1 MNFMNQNTQMD
12 CQEFEILGLDS
23 SHDTTLGGEV
33 RQRASHH
40 AWSCAKCAALRAS
53 WNEAQSDL
61 ATLADSTLALGV
73 PARIE
78 TRVLQQF
85 RVWHQSR
92 QEQKTTRLA
101 GWLLA
106 AAALLLCTL
115 SVWNWQ
121 KWRHGSTGNLAQVSG
136 VEQIANLGS
145 VSAGDNNV
153 EPGGSS
159 EVFTAENDSG
169 DFTRLPGSFAQETEE
184 AALVRVGMQ
193 RASLGALGLPVDEER
208 ASEWIQVDLLVAADG
223 SPQAVRLP
231 Q

>member
-1 MNFMNQNTQMD
+1 MKFMSQNTQMD

-53 WNEAQSDL
+53 WDEAQSDL
-61 ATLADSTLALGV
+61 AVLADSTLAFGV

-85 RVWHQSR
+85 RLKHHAR

-106 AAALLLCTL
+106 AAAILLCTV

-121 KWRHGSTGNLAQVSG
+121 KWRHGSTGNLAHGSA
-136 VEQIANLGS
+136 VEQVANLGS
-145 VSAGDNNV
+145 LNTGNSALEPLESSGVFSADN
-153 EPGGSS
+153 
-159 EVFTAENDSG
+159 ENG
-169 DFTRLPGSFAQETEE
+169 DFIGLPGSFAQETED
-184 AALVRVGMQ
+184 ADIVRVGMQ
-193 RASLGALGLPVDEER
+193 RASLAALGLPVNEER
-208 ASEWIQVDLLVAADG
+208 AGEWIQVDLLVAADG
-223 SPQAVRLP
+223 SAQAVRLP

>member
-1 MNFMNQNTQMD
+1 MNLMNQNTQMD

-23 SHDTTLGGEV
+23 SRDSSLGGEV
-33 RQRASHH
+33 RHRAAHH
-40 AWSCAKCAALRAS
+40 VWSCAKCAALRDS

-61 ATLADSTLALGV
+61 AALADSTLAVGV

-78 TRVLQQF
+78 ARLLQQF
-85 RVWHQSR
+85 RVKHQTR
-92 QEQKTTRLA
+92 LEQKTTRLA

-106 AAALLLCTL
+106 AAAVLLCTV
-115 SVWNWQ
+115 SIWNWQ
-121 KWRHGSTGNLAQVSG
+121 KWRQGSTGTVTPGSG

-153 EPGGSS
+153 GPRESS
-159 EVFTAENDSG
+159 DVFAAENDNG
-169 DFTRLPGSFAQETEE
+169 DFTRLPGSFAQETED

-208 ASEWIQVDLLVAADG
+208 AGEWIQVDLLVAADG

>member
-1 MNFMNQNTQMD
+1 MNLMNQNTQTD

-23 SHDTTLGGEV
+23 SRDASLGGEV
-33 RQRASHH
+33 RQRAAHH
-40 AWSCAKCAALRAS
+40 VWSCAKCAALRDS

-61 ATLADSTLALGV
+61 AALADSTQTAGV
-73 PARIE
+73 PSRIE

-85 RVWHQSR
+85 RVKHQTR
-92 QEQKTTRLA
+92 LEQKTSRLA

-106 AAALLLCTL
+106 AAAVLLCTV
-115 SVWNWQ
+115 SIWNWQ
-121 KWRHGSTGNLAQVSG
+121 KWRHGSTGNLAQGSG
-136 VEQIANLGS
+136 VEQIANVES
-145 VSAGDNNV
+145 VSVGNNGL
-153 EPGGSS
+153 EPRESS
-159 EVFTAENDSG
+159 DVFTAENDNG
-169 DFTRLPGSFAQETEE
+169 DFTRLPGSFAQETED

-208 ASEWIQVDLLVAADG
+208 AGEWIQVDLLVAADG

>member
-1 MNFMNQNTQMD
+1 MNLMNQNTQMD

-23 SHDTTLGGEV
+23 SHDASLGGEV
-33 RQRASHH
+33 RQRAAHH
-40 AWSCAKCAALRAS
+40 VWSCAKCAALRDS

-61 ATLADSTLALGV
+61 AAFADSTQAVGV

-85 RVWHQSR
+85 RVRHQSR

-106 AAALLLCTL
+106 AAAVLLCTV

-121 KWRHGSTGNLAQVSG
+121 KWRHGSTGNVPSG
-136 VEQIANLGS
+136 AGIEQIANLGS

-153 EPGGSS
+153 QPRESS
-159 EVFTAENDSG
+159 DVFTAENDNG
-169 DFTRLPGSFAQETEE
+169 DFTRLPGSCAQETEE
-184 AALVRVGMQ
+184 AALIRVGMQ
-193 RASLGALGLPVDEER
+193 RASLGALGLPVDEQR
-208 ASEWIQVDLLVAADG
+208 AGEWIQVDLLVAADG